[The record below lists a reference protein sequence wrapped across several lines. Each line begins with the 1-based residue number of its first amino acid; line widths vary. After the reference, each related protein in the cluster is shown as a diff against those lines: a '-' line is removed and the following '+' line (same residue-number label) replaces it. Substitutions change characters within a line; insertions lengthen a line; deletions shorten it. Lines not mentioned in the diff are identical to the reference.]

1 MKDTNKDDEKGFI
14 MAGTINSLGIGS
26 GVLTSDVIDQL
37 KANDETVMVKPLE
50 AKIALTEQ
58 KKESA
63 ELLTSLMKSFKSSAS
78 ALNSSTLFDNKTV
91 DVSGDAEVT
100 VETGAIIDSFT
111 LETIELAQTS
121 MIKLGSFND
130 RDTTSVASGTFDGTE
145 TLNISI
151 GTESYDISYDATTKL
166 EDLMQS
172 INDAASETMTA
183 TILQTGDSAYNLV
196 LTSKETGAD
205 QAITLSDDGGLLDA
219 SLFAAYDASTN
230 PGGFQEVQTARDA
243 TFKYNGIEATR
254 SSNEISDLVTGVTM
268 TLKTEGDVSK
278 VDIGQNTMSIFTEM
292 ELFVTSYNTLM
303 TNLHDMTTADLDNKV
318 AGIFNSDSFVRSIN
332 RDIKDFIN
340 RTEVNGLSLSNFGI
354 EVDRYG
360 EMSFDSSTLQTKLDE
375 DQDAVKMFFAGG
387 IDAEDSSEITGFFE
401 KLDDKMKNYT
411 GYNALLSSFEE
422 NLQTRYDNLF
432 EDHTKAVESLDNRYD
447 IMAKRFIA
455 YDAMISRMNSQF
467 SSLEM
472 MIQAQFADNN

>member
-1 MKDTNKDDEKGFI
+1 

-37 KANDETVMVKPLE
+37 KTNDEIVMVKPLE
-50 AKIALTEQ
+50 TKIALTEQ
-58 KKESA
+58 KQESA

-78 ALNSSTLFDNKTV
+78 ALSSSTLFDNKTV
-91 DVSGDAEVT
+91 DIAGDAEVT
-100 VETGAIIDSFT
+100 VETGALIDSFT

-121 MIKLGSFND
+121 MIKFGSFSD
-130 RDTTSVASGTFDGTE
+130 RDSTSIASGTFAGTE

-151 GTESYDISYDATTKL
+151 GTQSYDISYDATTKL

-172 INDAASETMTA
+172 INDVASETMTA
-183 TILQTGDSAYNLV
+183 TILQTGENAYSLI
-196 LTSKETGAD
+196 LTSTETGAD
-205 QAITLSDDGGLLDA
+205 QAITLSDDGGLLDP
-219 SLFAAYDASTN
+219 SLFAAYDATTN

-254 SSNEISDLVTGVTM
+254 STNEISDLVTGVTM
-268 TLKTEGDVSK
+268 TLKIEGDISK
-278 VDIGQNTMSIFTEM
+278 VDIGQNTMSVFTEM
-292 ELFVTSYNTLM
+292 ELFVSSYNALM
-303 TNLHDMTTADLDNKV
+303 TNLHDMTTADLENEV

-340 RTEVNGLSLSNFGI
+340 RTEVDGVSLSNFGI
-354 EVDRYG
+354 EIGRYG
-360 EMSFDSSTLQTKLDE
+360 EMSFDSSVLQAKLDE
-375 DQDAVKMFFAGG
+375 DTDAVKMFFAGG
-387 IDAEDSSEITGFFE
+387 IDSEDSSEVTGFFE

-432 EDHTKAVESLDNRYD
+432 EDHAKAVESLNDRYE
-447 IMAKRFIA
+447 IMAKRFVA
-455 YDAMISRMNSQF
+455 YDAMISKINAQF
-467 SSLEM
+467 SSLQM
-472 MIQAQFADNN
+472 MINAEINADD